1 MRYPGYP
8 PCAGS
13 GLPKKR
19 RTGMQMI
26 TQDNEMGVSFGHAG
40 YNKTAFPRHD
50 IEEKDTP
57 KGHLRFPG
65 LVEEKRVE
73 RVLLVLP
80 RPPSSRYVDVATSQ
94 VDGKVYRMKVSPFQP
109 TSGREA
115 ASPDVTP
122 VSPTLD
128 SISTGSVDGGKPEVN
143 RVMAN
148 EEPKAGDINP
158 GRLPADSKAY
168 RRKRAEIVKASRKR
182 DVGLLAK
189 LATSEGGLLE
199 DDIRKQVWPILQ
211 GYVRA
216 THTLELPPLSELPCH
231 GDEDQVKL
239 DVDRSFVYYPNYKT
253 EKHLKDKRDELLD
266 LIVSVLRRNPML
278 CYFQGYHDIAQV
290 LLLVLDR
297 KHAYQ
302 ALEHI
307 SLFRI
312 RDYMLPSLSPA
323 LTHLQLLPA
332 IITSVDQKLGQHL
345 SGTKPFFALAATLTL
360 YAHDIEEYTH
370 IARLYDF
377 ILAHEPVVSI
387 YLFATIILS
396 RKDELYDIPQDEPEM
411 FHGVLS
417 KLPRPLDLET
427 LISNTVR
434 IYQDHPPEKLPCGA
448 WKSIPSYSVLKTLRN
463 PGLQSTSDQAR
474 GYFHQQIRGLQ
485 RAKMRKDAV
494 LLIRK
499 HSFSIKLVGA
509 TVAVGILSY
518 WMMKRDPDLVK
529 HLWRYL
535 EPLKTTLGL

>member
-1 MRYPGYP
+1 
-8 PCAGS
+8 
-13 GLPKKR
+13 
-19 RTGMQMI
+19 
-26 TQDNEMGVSFGHAG
+26 
-40 YNKTAFPRHD
+40 
-50 IEEKDTP
+50 
-57 KGHLRFPG
+57 
-65 LVEEKRVE
+65 
-73 RVLLVLP
+73 
-80 RPPSSRYVDVATSQ
+80 
-94 VDGKVYRMKVSPFQP
+94 
-109 TSGREA
+109 
-115 ASPDVTP
+115 
-122 VSPTLD
+122 
-128 SISTGSVDGGKPEVN
+128 
-143 RVMAN
+143 MAN
-148 EEPKAGDINP
+148 EKPEAGDISP
-158 GRLPADSKAY
+158 GLLLADSKAY
-168 RRKRAEIVKASRKR
+168 RRKRAEIVKASRKG

-216 THTLELPPLSELPCH
+216 THTLEYPPLSELPCH

-360 YAHDIEEYTH
+360 YAHDIEEYAH

-396 RKDELYDIPQDEPEM
+396 RKNELYDIPQDEPEM

-417 KLPRPLDLET
+417 KLPRPLDLEA
-427 LISNTVR
+427 LISNTVQ

-448 WKSIPSYSVLKTLRN
+448 WKSIPSCSVLKTLRN
-463 PGLQSTSDQAR
+463 PGLQSTPDRAR
-474 GYFHQQIRGLQ
+474 GYFQQQIRGLQ
-485 RAKMRKDAV
+485 REKMRKDAA

-518 WMMKRDPDLVK
+518 WMMRRDPDLAK

-535 EPLKTTLGL
+535 GPLKTTLGL